1 MQGGICGHF
10 SCLQECL
17 EGAVGSSVTVDMRLE
32 SALNGGEL
40 KCYCGHASLLP
51 SHPLP
56 SLLSPGDVLFL
67 NHYSRSNAL
76 QALQYLQC
84 TMCILQCA
92 GCTVITLH
100 FLAGLRCS
108 CVSSSNVMEVAP
120 RERRDLQHSLH
131 GGGSGRGLER
141 NCSKGR
147 EKISGGGFVRWV
159 VGGGLR
165 RRQEDAW
172 VRDQEPPARQARDT
186 LVRGSFGFSSPLEGG
201 KWGSE

>member
-1 MQGGICGHF
+1 MGALFSRLQGTVANNALSSVHSARTAVHRVKQCCCLTLCAVQGEICGHF

-56 SLLSPGDVLFL
+56 SLLSPGDVLLL

-92 GCTVITLH
+92 GCNVITLH

-131 GGGSGRGLER
+131 GGEWER
-141 NCSKGR
+141 VG
-147 EKISGGGFVRWV
+147 EK
-159 VGGGLR
+159 L
-165 RRQEDAW
+165 
-172 VRDQEPPARQARDT
+172 
-186 LVRGSFGFSSPLEGG
+186 
-201 KWGSE
+201 

>member
-1 MQGGICGHF
+1 MGALFSRLQGTVANNALSSVHSARTAVHRVKQCCCLTLCAVQGEICGHF

-56 SLLSPGDVLFL
+56 SLLSPGDVLLL

-131 GGGSGRGLER
+131 GGSGRGLER

-147 EKISGGGFVRWV
+147 EKISGGGDKF
-159 VGGGLR
+159 
-165 RRQEDAW
+165 
-172 VRDQEPPARQARDT
+172 
-186 LVRGSFGFSSPLEGG
+186 
-201 KWGSE
+201 

>member
-1 MQGGICGHF
+1 MQGGVCGHF

-17 EGAVGSSVTVDMRLE
+17 ERAVGSSVTVDMRLE

-56 SLLSPGDVLFL
+56 SLLSPGDVLLL

-131 GGGSGRGLER
+131 WGGEWER
-141 NCSKGR
+141 VG
-147 EKISGGGFVRWV
+147 EK
-159 VGGGLR
+159 L
-165 RRQEDAW
+165 
-172 VRDQEPPARQARDT
+172 
-186 LVRGSFGFSSPLEGG
+186 
-201 KWGSE
+201 